1 MWSRIASTSIAGLLL
16 IHPSVS
22 AHATVTGI
30 TFEEQSPVVGQSVTA
45 IAIDDQKHDVVK
57 WNWNYTLTDAGTSTS
72 PTTIRS
78 TVPGRATLDLLCGGT
93 YTVSLEITYGGP
105 MPTPPETVSVAV
117 TIARPDALKNIGGL
131 EVAVHYPGEA
141 IATTIRHQ
149 VMSRESDAG
158 EHLLGMAQRRIR
170 NRIRWDGKKEPD
182 QSWQP
187 KAPGP
192 IICQNRGVIESWVML
207 NISPRDWAKVPH
219 GKPIMTWDEDVRLV
233 YGIESAKHEGEGARH
248 FRGKLVSVEC
258 ALGTE
263 HLSIVKLDDGRWTV
277 RRDVGAKSSRAQS
290 EHGAP
295 PASKRSVQDVRGE
308 SGFRGR

>member
-141 IATTIRHQ
+141 IATTIRHH

-233 YGIESAKHEGEGARH
+233 YGIESARRDREVRRQ

-258 ALGTE
+258 PLGTE
-263 HLSIVKLDDGRWTV
+263 HLSIVKVDDGRWAV
-277 RRDVGAKSSRAQS
+277 RRGVGAKSSGAQS
-290 EHGAP
+290 EDGAL
-295 PASKRSVQDVRGE
+295 PASKRSLREVRGK
-308 SGFRGR
+308 SGIKGR